1 MASLIKL
8 SKNKLTIKSAIE
20 MLNNALLNSDV
31 FFGHGTDN
39 AWDEAVWMVLFVLKY
54 PVDQPINNADTEL
67 KLDDIKALEVIVN
80 KRINDNIPLAYLINS
95 AWFCGLEFY
104 VDERVIV
111 PRSPIAECIFDAF
124 EAWVN
129 SDEITDV
136 LDLCTGS
143 GCIALATAHYMP
155 HVNVDASDFSQA
167 ALEVAHINRKKLGLE
182 DRVHFIYSDVFK
194 DIPFKQYDVIV
205 SNPPYVDEG
214 DFKSMPK
221 EFSHEP
227 EMALTSGSDGLFV
240 THTILENAKKY
251 LKPNGILIIEVG
263 NSQRHL
269 LEKSPLPFSWF
280 EVENGGGGVFLLR
293 AEQL

>member
-1 MASLIKL
+1 
-8 SKNKLTIKSAIE
+8 

-124 EAWVN
+124 EPWVN
-129 SDEITDV
+129 SDEITID
-136 LDLCTGS
+136 S
-143 GCIALATAHYMP
+143 
-155 HVNVDASDFSQA
+155 
-167 ALEVAHINRKKLGLE
+167 E
-182 DRVHFIYSDVFK
+182 D
-194 DIPFKQYDVIV
+194 
-205 SNPPYVDEG
+205 
-214 DFKSMPK
+214 
-221 EFSHEP
+221 
-227 EMALTSGSDGLFV
+227 
-240 THTILENAKKY
+240 
-251 LKPNGILIIEVG
+251 
-263 NSQRHL
+263 
-269 LEKSPLPFSWF
+269 
-280 EVENGGGGVFLLR
+280 
-293 AEQL
+293 